1 MSVSQCTEEP
11 TSSKMRTCMDVT
23 PQLAIMHLP
32 YLPLRLQ
39 ITEENVTSLNG
50 RFSKD
55 LKGKSGFSAK
65 ASFGT

>member
-1 MSVSQCTEEP
+1 
-11 TSSKMRTCMDVT
+11 MDVT